1 MRSPPILSEALRL
14 FFPLAALHGA
24 VWPFL
29 WIVIGS
35 YALPFANAVPPSQW
49 HAHEMIFG
57 TYAMALAGF
66 LGSAVPEWTDTKV
79 ASGRTLLVLAG
90 LWLPGR
96 LIGFAGADAWSL
108 PAGFFDLSFLL
119 ALSTL
124 IGKAMLAR
132 RTVKHLAFLIWL
144 LLFTAAE
151 AAVRYAWWSG
161 DTDLASRC
169 LEAALCIFIV
179 LFSLSAA
186 RINVVVLNL
195 ALDPTGETTPYRPHP
210 GRQHMAG
217 AMVTLY
223 MAAKLFFP
231 QSDVCAWLALAAGA
245 AFFDRLAEWFI
256 GRAAFKAEVLLLGF
270 GNAFAGAGFLALGA
284 TRLGF
289 SVTPAAGLHLLSVGA
304 LGCAVMAVFIIAG
317 LRHTGRSLAHLPWQ
331 AHAAAGLMVMAG
343 LIRVLPEF
351 DVAAILS
358 PYHHGL
364 SAIVWALSFGV
375 WLQGFL
381 PFMRAPGTDEAG
393 ACG

>member
-1 MRSPPILSEALRL
+1 MRPPPILSEALRL
-14 FFPLAALHGA
+14 FFPLAAMHGA

-29 WIVIGS
+29 WVVIGG
-35 YALPFANAVPPSQW
+35 YGLPFADAVPASQW

-57 TYAMALAGF
+57 TYGMALAGF
-66 LGSAVPEWTDTKV
+66 LGSAAPEWTDTKP
-79 ASGRTLLVLAG
+79 AQGRALVHLAC

-96 LIGFAGADAWSL
+96 IIGVLGADAWSL
-108 PAGFFDLSFLL
+108 LAGFFDMAFLL
-119 ALSTL
+119 ALSAL
-124 IGKAMLAR
+124 IGRAMLAR
-132 RTVKHLAFLIWL
+132 RTVKHLTFLIWL
-144 LLFTAAE
+144 LLFAATE
-151 AAVRYAWWSG
+151 AGVRYGWWAG
-161 DTDLASRC
+161 DLAFASRC
-169 LEAALCIFIV
+169 LEVALCIFIV

-186 RINVVVLNL
+186 RINVVVINL
-195 ALDPTGETTPYRPHP
+195 ALDPSGETTPYRPHP

-217 AMVTLY
+217 AMVTIY
-223 MAAKLFFP
+223 MAARLAFP

-256 GRAAFKAEVLLLGF
+256 GRAVFRTEVLLLGL

-317 LRHTGRSLAHLPWQ
+317 LRHTGRNLASLPWQ
-331 AHAAAGLMVMAG
+331 AHAAAALMVAAG
-343 LIRVLPEF
+343 LIRILSEF
-351 DVAAILS
+351 DFAAILS

-364 SAIVWALSFGV
+364 SALLWAASFGI

-381 PFMRAPGTDEAG
+381 PFMRAPGMDDTG